1 MSWRYTGKART
12 DANYPEAYGICDRC
26 GFLFN
31 LNPDLHYQYDY
42 RGPQL
47 VNLRLRVCPRC
58 MDKPTIWF
66 RPLVYPADPVPV
78 ADPRLPDY
86 VAANQGTYP
95 LPPLPWPAVPIGPQ
109 PTQYL
114 SSDTGV
120 GLTGDTGTPLTPDN
134 PYALPPSDP
143 ANSGIGGNPPPPLDV
158 GALFSE
164 P

>member
-1 MSWRYTGKART
+1 MAWRWTGRAKVNASDPHAFAVCQRCGFWYNR
-12 DANYPEAYGICDRC
+12 DDLHWQFEWRGPNLVNIRIAVCDRC
-26 GFLFN
+26 LDVPFIFA
-31 LNPDLHYQYDY
+31 
-42 RGPQL
+42 
-47 VNLRLRVCPRC
+47 
-58 MDKPTIWF
+58 
-66 RPLVYPADPVPV
+66 RPIVYPPDPVPI
-78 ADPRLPDY
+78 AWPLPEDFT
-86 VAANQGTYP
+86 AANQGTYP
-95 LPPLPWPAVPIGPQ
+95 LPPLPWPTVPIGPQ

-114 SSDTGV
+114 SSDTGM